1 MSRRPVTKSKKQYVQ
16 AINSPARI
24 YAANLSDAKGSP
36 FPGYIE
42 PLFAT
47 KVDAVPSSD
56 NWVHEIKFDGYRL
69 QVHRHQTLSRCYTRR
84 EHDWSHKFPTIIE
97 AVSKLPGE
105 YFVLDGEAVI
115 ETDQGD
121 TDFNELQ
128 LYVSPKEPPAALL
141 PRLIYYAFDILY
153 LDGFDLR
160 DVPLVERKEVLRL
173 LLEDGP
179 KKSPLKYSEHLE
191 AAGKTVFKNACSLEL
206 EGVVSKLKNGKYRSG
221 RNTNWVKV
229 TCRHRDTF
237 QVAGLA
243 YNKGRFDGI
252 YLGQKAGRKLVFAGK
267 VEHGFSQAQVKDLE
281 RRAEKLARKSAPF
294 EIEKRPKAHWI
305 EPKLLA
311 DVEYRRMTKKRKL
324 LRHPSFKGLR
334 EDLMD

>member
-1 MSRRPVTKSKKQYVQ
+1 MPKSSVPKSKRQYVQ
-16 AINSPARI
+16 GINSPARL
-24 YAANLSDAKGSP
+24 YAVNLPDAKGAP
-36 FPGYIE
+36 FPDYIE

-47 KVDAVPSSD
+47 KVDGVPSTD

-69 QVHRHQTLSRCYTRR
+69 QVHRHQNITRCYTRR
-84 EHDWSHKFPTIIE
+84 EHDWSHKFPTILD
-97 AVSKLPGE
+97 AVAKLPGQ
-105 YFVLDGEAVI
+105 FVIDGEAVI
-115 ETDQGD
+115 ETAQGD

-128 LYVSPKEPPAALL
+128 LYVSPKDPPAELI
-141 PRLIYYAFDILY
+141 PRLAYYAFDILY

-160 DVPLVERKEVLRL
+160 DVPLIERKEVLRL
-173 LLEDGP
+173 LLAEGP
-179 KKSPLKYSEHLE
+179 KRSPLKYSEHLD
-191 AAGKTVFKNACSLEL
+191 AVGKSVFKNACSLEL
-206 EGVVSKLKNGKYRSG
+206 EGVVSKLKNGRYRSG
-221 RNTNWVKV
+221 RNSNWVKV

-237 QVAGLA
+237 HVAGIA

-252 YLGQKAGRKLVFAGK
+252 YLGQKAGKKLVFAGK

-294 EIEKRPKAHWI
+294 QVEKRPKAHWI
-305 EPKLLA
+305 EPVLLA

-324 LRHPSFKGLR
+324 LRHPSYKGLR